1 MSSRSR
7 LLPRVLGYAAL
18 IALASLPA
26 AAADGVSGAAH
37 AFRGDIVIIRGTK
50 ILLFGL
56 TAPAD
61 SGQCTLETGPA
72 PCTEAAKAN
81 LEILLEDGP
90 ISCSFVRKVGHGSY
104 QGRCQRSDGTDIGL
118 MLLRQGWAR
127 ADAEASEEYQAAEA
141 EARAKNRGLWAND
154 PN

>member
-1 MSSRSR
+1 MSSRRR
-7 LLPRVLGYAAL
+7 LLPRTLRYAAL

-26 AAADGVSGAAH
+26 AAADGISGAAH

-50 ILLFGL
+50 VLLFGL

-61 SGQCTLETGPA
+61 DRQCMLDTGPA
-72 PCTEAAKAN
+72 PCAEAAKAN
-81 LEILLEDGP
+81 LGILLEGGP

-118 MLLRQGWAR
+118 ILLRQGWAR
-127 ADAEASEEYQAAEA
+127 ADAEAAQEYQAAEA
-141 EARAKNRGLWAND
+141 EAKADHRGLWANAD
-154 PN
+154 